1 MSPVKLF
8 PFSLFSFSDIG
19 GDVAILAPFALF
31 KKINVKLGEMEVIST
46 TETDLSNGMISL
58 RKTPSDNNHNDI
70 TIFVLLC
77 PLILGG
83 GVYFLINREMQISK

>member
-1 MSPVKLF
+1 MKLF
-8 PFSLFSFSDIG
+8 PVSLFLFLILG
-19 GDVAILAPFALF
+19 GMLQFWLHLHRL